1 MLFLFHLLAI
11 SFFMQYHKQY
21 SNCKVKD
28 VLMKNIKYLY
38 TTGQFA
44 KLNGINKRTLHYY
57 DEIGLFSP
65 EFKKENG
72 YRYYTCFQTVQL
84 ELIMTFRKMGLSI
97 EEILRYQRSPS
108 GASFAQLLAEKKRI
122 IDDSIRDLLN
132 IKTFLEQKS
141 NKLSMSLTAEYGKI
155 ERITLPERRILL
167 SSPMT
172 GAYDDDDFAV
182 AGAFS
187 MRLKSIFG
195 LYDNFGSRISA
206 ERILSGDYDSYDRFF
221 AYGRPDIE
229 MYDEIRPAGTY
240 LRIFSIGGWDKL
252 RGVYGTIC
260 AFAKDYDLA
269 LTGYA
274 YEEGLNEMSVQGSDD
289 YITMITVGYVEKE

>member
-1 MLFLFHLLAI
+1 
-11 SFFMQYHKQY
+11 
-21 SNCKVKD
+21 
-28 VLMKNIKYLY
+28 MKNIKYLY

-84 ELIMTFRKMGLSI
+84 EMIMTLRKMGLSI
-97 EEILRYQRSPS
+97 EEILRYQRNPS
-108 GASFAQLLAEKKRI
+108 GASFAELLSEKKQI
-122 IDDSIRDLLN
+122 IDDSIRELLN
-132 IKTFLEQKS
+132 IKTFLERKS
-141 NKLSMSLTAEYGKI
+141 DKLSMSLTAEYGKI
-155 ERITLPERRILL
+155 ERIMLPEQRILL
-167 SSPMT
+167 SASMT

-187 MRLKSIFG
+187 MRLRSVFG

-206 ERILSGDYDSYDRFF
+206 ERILDGDYDSYDRFF

-252 RGVYGTIC
+252 CGVYG
-260 AFAKDYDLA
+260 A
-269 LTGYA
+269 LCSYAAEHHLELCGYA
-274 YEEGLNEMSVQGSDD
+274 YEEGLNEMSVQGSED
-289 YITMITVGYVEKE
+289 YITMITVGYAEKEKD